1 MLSKVTLQPESD
13 RTIRNR
19 IEQMQRVS
27 AKTYM
32 SWDLH
37 PRPPG
42 SVQASAVH
50 RLRMNAQP
58 RRWVPS
64 RSPSPPWRRR
74 SPPLGTSFSLTDNL
88 RDRLA
93 TLSTAAEDPDSAVQ
107 ERRAKK
113 QPVRKGRRGGM
124 WNSVA
129 EMFGTSTPRPR
140 NGEEL
145 QQAARVS
152 TVKRSSSLNAS
163 AGATQPN
170 STPSRSMNAQ
180 LARLGVPVRGGSAY
194 PVEDCRSR
202 SSPTVR
208 SLPPRCNDIGGNDV
222 ALMKAEPRVL
232 RPPPSRLRPSST
244 EDGTR
249 VARAADLVS
258 QEVVCDHTPDTVPS
272 MLDHTVAPAVSVFVD
287 CSFRAHSK

>member
-1 MLSKVTLQPESD
+1 
-13 RTIRNR
+13 
-19 IEQMQRVS
+19 MQRVS
-27 AKTYM
+27 AYICIV
-32 SWDLH
+32 
-37 PRPPG
+37 G
-42 SVQASAVH
+42 SAPSTA
-50 RLRMNAQP
+50 RAPFIGLTMNAQP

-74 SPPLGTSFSLTDNL
+74 SPPLGPSFSLTDKL

-93 TLSTAAEDPDSAVQ
+93 TLSTATEDPDSGVQ

-129 EMFGTSTPRPR
+129 EMLGTSTPRPR

-152 TVKRSSSLNAS
+152 TVKRSSSLGSLNVS

-170 STPSRSMNAQ
+170 STSSRIMNDQ

-249 VARAADLVS
+249 AARAADLVS
-258 QEVVCDHTPDTVPS
+258 QEVICDHTPDTVPS
-272 MLDHTVAPAVSVFVD
+272 MLDHTVAPAVTCECV
-287 CSFRAHSK
+287 CRR